1 MGKPKKGGYPPPW
14 SSTHYVEI
22 QNGKIPDTIIAWGD
36 SVVWKNL
43 DPAAYTLVVLMKN
56 GQPVG
61 LVYPA
66 NVWATLT
73 RAGTDNENSP
83 PREFPW
89 KEGEIP
95 PKEPYIYQ
103 YGILELPNS
112 KANLT
117 VQISAA
123 PISAAPISV

>member
-14 SSTHYVEI
+14 PSTRDVEI
-22 QNGKIPDTIIAWGD
+22 LGGKIKDTTIAWGD
-36 SVVWKNL
+36 SVVWQNK
-43 DPAAYTLVVLMKN
+43 DRAKYTLVVLMKN

-73 RAGTDNENSP
+73 SVDSDNANSP
-83 PREFPW
+83 AREFPW

-95 PKEPYIYQ
+95 PKDPYVYQ
-103 YGILELPNS
+103 YGILELPAA
-112 KANLT
+112 KAILT
-117 VQISAA
+117 VQISA
-123 PISAAPISV
+123 PKSSV

>member
-14 SSTHYVEI
+14 SATHYIEI
-22 QNGKIPDTIIAWGD
+22 AGGKIEDMTIAWGD
-36 SVVWKNL
+36 SVVWKNQ
-43 DPAAYTLVVLMKN
+43 DRAAYTLVVLTKN

-73 RAGTDNENSP
+73 QVDTDNANSP

-95 PKEPYIYQ
+95 PKDPYVYQ
-103 YGILELPNS
+103 YGILELPAV
-112 KANLT
+112 KALLT
-117 VQISAA
+117 VQISAGK
-123 PISAAPISV
+123 ISV

>member
-14 SSTHYVEI
+14 SATHFIEI
-22 QNGKIPDTIIAWGD
+22 VGGKIEDMTIAWGD
-36 SVVWKNL
+36 SVVWKNH
-43 DPAAYTLVVLMKN
+43 DQKAYTLVVLTKN

-73 RAGTDNENSP
+73 FVDTDNANSP
-83 PREFPW
+83 AREFPW

-95 PKEPYIYQ
+95 PKDPYVYQ
-103 YGILELPNS
+103 YGILELPS
-112 KANLT
+112 VKANLI
-117 VQISAA
+117 VQISAG
-123 PISAAPISV
+123 PISV

>member
-14 SSTHYVEI
+14 SATHFI
-22 QNGKIPDTIIAWGD
+22 DIAGGKIEDMTIAWGD
-36 SVVWKNL
+36 SVVWKNH
-43 DPAAYTLVVLMKN
+43 DRAAYTLVVLMKN
-56 GQPVG
+56 GQPLG

-73 RAGTDNENSP
+73 AVDTDNANSP

-95 PKEPYIYQ
+95 PKDPYVYQ
-103 YGILELPNS
+103 YGILELPNV

-117 VQISAA
+117 VQISAGK
-123 PISAAPISV
+123 ISV

>member
-14 SSTHYVEI
+14 SRTHDIEI
-22 QNGKIPDTIIAWGD
+22 QGGKIEDKTIAWGD

-43 DPAAYTLVVLMKN
+43 DRVAYTLVVLTRN
-56 GQPVG
+56 GQPFN

-73 RAGTDNENSP
+73 FIDTDNANSP
-83 PREFPW
+83 AREFPW

-95 PKEPYIYQ
+95 PKDPYVYQ
-103 YGILELPNS
+103 YGILELPNV
-112 KANLT
+112 KANLV
-117 VQISAA
+117 VQISAGK
-123 PISAAPISV
+123 ISV